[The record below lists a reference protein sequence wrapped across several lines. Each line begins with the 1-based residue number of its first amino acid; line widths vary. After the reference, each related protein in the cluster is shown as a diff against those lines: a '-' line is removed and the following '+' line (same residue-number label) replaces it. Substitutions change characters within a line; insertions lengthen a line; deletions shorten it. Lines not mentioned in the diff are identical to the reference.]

1 MRITEDSRRVVKLAV
16 DEARKRGDR
25 EWGREHVLLALS
37 QLSDEPDIRGAKVLG
52 RLGIDERRVRE
63 ALDRHR
69 PPGPEL
75 DETPLEAGGPPN
87 QQTFAAHETERVYIH
102 TRWLAAHFGRRTA
115 DTEHLLLGVLADNR
129 PEDRVL
135 GDLGVRF
142 EDVYHAL
149 TGAPPAEEITPWR
162 PVVIP
167 IEDFNSALRM
177 LPKVLP
183 AGVTY
188 SFNFDDE
195 RAWFYTD
202 WDVDLEDYIE
212 RALARA

>member
-16 DEARKRGDR
+16 DEARKRGDH
-25 EWGREHVLLALS
+25 EWGREHVLLALC
-37 QLSDEPDIRGAKVLG
+37 QLSDEPEMRGAKVLG

-63 ALDRHR
+63 ALDRYR

-87 QQTFAAHETERVYIH
+87 QQTFAAHEIERVFMH
-102 TRWLAAHFGRRTA
+102 TRWLAAHFGRRAA
-115 DTEHLLLGVLADNR
+115 DTEHLLLGVLAEDR

-135 GDLGVRF
+135 ADLGVRF

-149 TGAPPAEEITPWR
+149 TGAPPAEEIAPCR

-183 AGVTY
+183 AAVTY
-188 SFNFDDE
+188 SFNFDDKQ
-195 RAWFYTD
+195 AWFYTD
-202 WDVDLEDYIE
+202 WDVDLEDYIKL
-212 RALARA
+212 ALARA